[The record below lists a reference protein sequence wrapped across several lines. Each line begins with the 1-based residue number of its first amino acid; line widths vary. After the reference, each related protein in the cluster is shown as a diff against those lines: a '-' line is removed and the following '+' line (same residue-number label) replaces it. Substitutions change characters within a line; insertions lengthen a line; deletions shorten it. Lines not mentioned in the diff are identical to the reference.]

1 MAADLKEVMEA
12 LLAKNLEMNKALE
25 ESVRKDGTYNKS
37 ALKRARKLSLE
48 IAHMAKDFRKVSV
61 AV

>member
-1 MAADLKEVMEA
+1 MANLKEVMEA
-12 LLAKNLEMNKALE
+12 LSTKNLEMNKALE
-25 ESVRKDGTYNKS
+25 ESVRKDGTYNKA

-48 IAHMAKDFRKVSV
+48 IANMAKDFRKISV